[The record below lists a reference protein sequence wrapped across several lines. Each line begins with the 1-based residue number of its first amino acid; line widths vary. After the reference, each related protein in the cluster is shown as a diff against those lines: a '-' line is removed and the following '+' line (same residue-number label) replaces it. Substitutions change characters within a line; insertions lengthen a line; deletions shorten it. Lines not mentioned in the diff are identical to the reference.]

1 MHKIYFITTKLI
13 LPFAQFNKKLL
24 NSLSKNLKQEKTK
37 DKKVLV
43 NEYLLNS
50 SMSVTLC
57 KELFTIK
64 QNSFINQAKYF
75 KVSILLQLT

>member
-13 LPFAQFNKKLL
+13 LQFNKKLL

-50 SMSVTLC
+50 SMNVTLC
-57 KELFTIK
+57 KKLFTIK

-75 KVSILLQLT
+75 NVSILLQLT